1 MQKKVFWIGIV
12 IALLIIAAMAYL
24 LATDDT
30 KTAKQDMISRNDS
43 ADQAARQSPP
53 ASETAGVYIDF
64 EEGIIERT
72 EGTKLLFFHAPW
84 CPQCRM
90 LDADIKAKGVPAD
103 VTIIKVDYDTSQS
116 LRQKYGVTLQ
126 TTIVHVDDQG
136 ELVKKFVAYDDP
148 SLAAVVENVL

>member
-1 MQKKVFWIGIV
+1 MHKKVVLIGFV
-12 IALLIIAAMAYL
+12 IALFIGASMVYL
-24 LATDDT
+24 LVTDET
-30 KTAKQDMISRNDS
+30 KTAKQDMISRDDTAGQS
-43 ADQAARQSPP
+43 APQNPP
-53 ASETAGVYIDF
+53 ASETTGVYIDF

-90 LDADIKAKGVPAD
+90 LDADIKAEGLPAG

-126 TTIVHVDDQG
+126 TTIVRIDDQG
-136 ELVKKFVAYDDP
+136 ELAKKFVAYDDP
-148 SLAAVVENVL
+148 SVAAVVENVL